1 MADGWVDEFGG
12 WMSLCM
18 GWWMDGMGGW
28 MDEFVYGVVG
38 GWMGL

>member
-1 MADGWVDEFGG
+1 MDEFGG

>member
-1 MADGWVDEFGG
+1 MDEFGG

-18 GWWMDGMGGW
+18 GWRMDGMGGW